1 MLRITFKGA
10 LANTPIISQLTRRF
24 GLDLNILHGRIDH
37 IQGAPFGTLVVEA
50 VGSAEA
56 VQAAITFINVN
67 NLSVEVLGH
76 VPANLRAV
84 G

>member
-1 MLRITFKGA
+1 
-10 LANTPIISQLTRRF
+10 
-24 GLDLNILHGRIDH
+24 
-37 IQGAPFGTLVVEA
+37 VEA